1 MNSRIYPKEVLEN
14 AINEYLGKI
23 YCPHCYSFVIDS
35 VLSYA
40 KYNIKSKV
48 RNIKYCNSCERHT
61 KSNDLLS
68 KSEIRTKKIDEV
80 LKK

>member
-1 MNSRIYPKEVLEN
+1 MNSRIYPKEVFEN
-14 AINEYLGKI
+14 EVNKYLGKI

-48 RNIKYCNSCERHT
+48 RNMKYCGSCEKHT
-61 KSNDLLS
+61 NNNNLLT
-68 KSEIRTKKIDEV
+68 KVEIRTKKIDEV